1 MSAEGLSHKKYRK
14 VEKGKSAGKS
24 TETLFT
30 LNANIKETV
39 GAITSAWTARKDFK
53 DSMFKYIY
61 LQHDHRAISPIP
73 AMLLN
78 STDLNNEI
86 TFHFVNCVFWP
97 NSKLQDIVSHIF
109 NSKLT
114 TNGPYTRHHQKRC

>member
-53 DSMFKYIY
+53 DGMFKYIF

-73 AMLLN
+73 AMPLN
-78 STDLNNEI
+78 STDPNNEI

-97 NSKLQDIVSHIF
+97 NSKLQDIISHIF

-114 TNGPYTRHHQKRC
+114 TNRPYTRHHQNRC